1 MEAAY
6 FITAIGTPLDD
17 DENLCVE
24 GLEKQFEDQADA
36 GIPGILS
43 AGSMGCMQLLRD
55 STYQALAE
63 HSVRCWKGKGELL
76 FGVGD
81 TSFARTK
88 DRIEFANRFD
98 FDGVVVLTP
107 FHSKFSQEDLVDYY
121 KGLADVAKSPL
132 YLYDLPAVV
141 GMGIDMETYFKVAEH
156 PNIRGGK
163 ISGRREFSCELIR
176 RIDPEKFRVIVAEP
190 YHIDQLL
197 NEGVSQQLE
206 GMFAIAPQWTVAIG
220 KGVAEN
226 DQESAA
232 LYQKGIYELR
242 ELLVSHKKPMG
253 VFTALM
259 NARGIPGK
267 FHPAPLKALDE
278 EELRQLLSEKIV
290 RQLLGEI
297 PLD

>member
-1 MEAAY
+1 MESAY
-6 FITAIGTPLDD
+6 FITAIGTPLDQ
-17 DENLCVE
+17 DENLHVE
-24 GLEKQFEDQADA
+24 GLEKQFEDQASA

-55 STYQALAE
+55 STYRALAE
-63 HSVRCWKGKGELL
+63 HSVRCWKGRGELL

-88 DRIEFANRFD
+88 DRIEFANRFE

-107 FHSKFSQEDLVDYY
+107 CHSKFSQEDLVDYY
-121 KGLADVAKSPL
+121 LGLADISKTPL
-132 YLYDLPAVV
+132 YLYDLPAVA

-176 RIDPEKFRVIVAEP
+176 RIDPEKFRIIVAEP
-190 YHIDQLL
+190 YHIAQLL
-197 NEGVSQQLE
+197 NEGVMQHLE
-206 GMFAIAPQWTVAIG
+206 GMFAIAPAWTVELG
-220 KGVAEN
+220 KAVAEGR
-226 DQESAA
+226 QEDAA

-242 ELLVSHKKPMG
+242 EVLISNHRPMG

-259 NARGIPGK
+259 NARGLPGNY
-267 FHPAPLKALDE
+267 HPAPLKALDE
-278 EELRQLLSEKIV
+278 ADRQLLLSEKIV

-297 PLD
+297 PLE